1 MTSSATVRG
10 GQQWTRS
17 AVTIALQQYVQA
29 HGLPVTAACFSPSAA
44 KWGARLDLVER
55 YRAGNP
61 VTGDPWPALNSIKAP
76 FDGSF
81 TAALD
86 AAGIPRNPSG
96 PGKRAANKHAPIRDL
111 PEPPRQRQRVIAGAD
126 PAELRAERRRADRAE
141 RQVEGLRA
149 RVEAASTKTKAAR
162 EALDAARAR
171 AREARTAATRMA
183 ARLERAE
190 ATIATLRGERRE
202 LRDEL
207 AAARRIAEAAA
218 ADVRVVRV
226 PVDRVVTKTVV
237 KTLPAPEQAVVDA
250 VRERERAAVARA
262 RAAERRADA
271 ADAAYLELVEAVDGS
286 RRRLAPGEVE
296 ALRARGPAGPAVLA
310 DALKRLARAR
320 AAGGTHD
327 LGVALRRVASAAV
340 SWQERL

>member
-61 VTGDPWPALNSIKAP
+61 ITGDPWPALNSIKAP

-81 TAALD
+81 NAALD

-111 PEPPRQRQRVIAGAD
+111 PEPPRQRVIAGAD

-141 RQVEGLRA
+141 RQVAGLRDRA
-149 RVEAASTKTKAAR
+149 EAASMKTKAAR

-202 LRDEL
+202 LRDDL

-218 ADVRVVRV
+218 ADVKVVRV
-226 PVDRVVTKTVV
+226 PVERVVTKTVV
-237 KTLPAPEQAVVDA
+237 KTLPAPEQAVIDA

-262 RAAERRADA
+262 RAAERRADE

-286 RRRLAPGEVE
+286 RRRLAPGEIE